1 MCIVRI
7 YILILTVPNG
17 FDSNYTAA
25 RLIVRSHF
33 FQWLSLD
40 MNQFITFDRLEHSG
54 IQLAFII
61 TDVFPILSNMY
72 FFKFGRFSD
81 RLSFFFFLTFR
92 VRLEKKRQWA
102 PIWPL
107 IPNWITRCVQKR
119 SRIAV
124 LSMGSNPWFCT
135 KLHYVFR
142 RDARRIAILSMGS
155 NPTLDV
161 FKFRRDAE

>member
-1 MCIVRI
+1 MCIVTI

-17 FDSNYTAA
+17 FLGLLTLTSPQHD
-25 RLIVRSHF
+25 LFCVRSF
-33 FQWLSLD
+33 FNDSVST
-40 MNQFITFDRLEHSG
+40 MNQFINFGRLEQSG
-54 IQLAFII
+54 IQLAFDI
-61 TDVFPILSNMY
+61 TDAFPILSKNVY

-81 RLSFFFFLTFR
+81 RLSFFFFLKFR

-124 LSMGSNPWFCT
+124 LSMGSNP
-135 KLHYVFR
+135 
-142 RDARRIAILSMGS
+142 ILDSALNYMMCSEEMLG
-155 NPTLDV
+155 
-161 FKFRRDAE
+161 E